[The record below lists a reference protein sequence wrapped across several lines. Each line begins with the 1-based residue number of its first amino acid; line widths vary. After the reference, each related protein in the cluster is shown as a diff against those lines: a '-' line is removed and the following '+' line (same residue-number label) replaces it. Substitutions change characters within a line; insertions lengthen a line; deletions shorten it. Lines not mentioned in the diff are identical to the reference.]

1 MKVILAISLIFS
13 AYSQPIVAQWT
24 QQSIN
29 TTADFRG
36 LCAISKDV
44 AWVSGTKGT
53 VGRTI
58 DGGKTWE
65 VITVPG
71 AEKLDFRDIEAFSKD
86 IAYVLSIGPGENSR
100 IYKTTDG
107 GKQWKLQFTND
118 NPKAFYD
125 ALAFWDEQH
134 GMAISDPVNGKFR
147 LLITSDSGANWKP
160 IDLTNMPDAL
170 EGEGV
175 FAASGTCLVATG
187 TNDIWFVTG
196 GASAARLFHS
206 PDRGKTWTVLETKIQ
221 TGVDSR
227 GIFSLA
233 FKDQSIGMMVGGDY
247 KNPSLAN
254 QTLSRTTNGGISW
267 ETSDRPDALPFCSCV
282 VWASNRWIAVGT
294 TGSFQSPDVKKWSRL
309 DAENYNVV
317 SAGKDGSI
325 WAAGPKSR
333 IARLKY

>member
-1 MKVILAISLIFS
+1 MKFICITFALMIAVTQTSN
-13 AYSQPIVAQWT
+13 AQWV

-36 LCAISKDV
+36 LCAISSDV

-53 VGRTI
+53 VGRTL

-86 IAYVLSIGPGENSR
+86 VAYILSIGSGENSR

-134 GMAISDPVNGKFR
+134 GVAISDPVDGKFR
-147 LLITSDSGANWKP
+147 LLITSDGGANWKP
-160 IDLTNMPDAL
+160 ILSANMPDAL
-170 EGEGV
+170 EGEGA
-175 FAASGTCLVATG
+175 FAASGACLLATG

-206 PDRGKTWTVLETKIQ
+206 PDKGRNWTVLESKMQ
-221 TGVDSR
+221 AGVDSR

-233 FKDQSIGMMVGGDY
+233 FKDRSTGMMVGGDY
-247 KNPSLAN
+247 KIPLQTN
-254 QTLSRTTNGGISW
+254 QTWLLTTNGGISW
-267 ETSDRPDALPFCSCV
+267 EAAEKPSLLPFCSCV
-282 VWASNRWIAVGT
+282 VWAGNHWIAVGT
-294 TGSFQSPDVKKWSRL
+294 TGSFQSQDGKKWNRI

-317 SAGKDGSI
+317 SAGKDGST

-333 IARLKY
+333 IATLKN